1 MHVASP
7 IPGSAPKHEDELIIP
22 AREGT
27 LRVLRAARD
36 ANVKRVVLTSSCGAV
51 YYGHPPQKAP
61 FDETSWTIVNGE
73 LTAYVKSKALAE
85 RAAWD
90 FMSREG
96 NGLELS
102 VVNPAGIFGPILGPD
117 SASSVDL
124 IKRLMNGMPGA
135 PRIYFG
141 VVDVRDVAELHLRA
155 MTHPAAKGERF
166 IAVSGN
172 AISMVDI
179 ARILRARLGTSARRV
194 PRLQLPDWVVRL
206 DAKRDASVR
215 QVLPLLGVIRN
226 ATSEKANVSL
236 VGHRARTRTLL
247 WTQPR
252 A

>member
-1 MHVASP
+1 
-7 IPGSAPKHEDELIIP
+7 
-22 AREGT
+22 
-27 LRVLRAARD
+27 
-36 ANVKRVVLTSSCGAV
+36 
-51 YYGHPPQKAP
+51 
-61 FDETSWTIVNGE
+61 
-73 LTAYVKSKALAE
+73 
-85 RAAWD
+85 
-90 FMSREG
+90 MSREG

-141 VVDVRDVAELHLRA
+141 VVDVRDVADLHLRA

-194 PRLQLPDWVVRL
+194 PVFSCPIGL
-206 DAKRDASVR
+206 
-215 QVLPLLGVIRN
+215 
-226 ATSEKANVSL
+226 
-236 VGHRARTRTLL
+236 
-247 WTQPR
+247 
-252 A
+252 

>member
-1 MHVASP
+1 
-7 IPGSAPKHEDELIIP
+7 
-22 AREGT
+22 
-27 LRVLRAARD
+27 
-36 ANVKRVVLTSSCGAV
+36 
-51 YYGHPPQKAP
+51 
-61 FDETSWTIVNGE
+61 
-73 LTAYVKSKALAE
+73 
-85 RAAWD
+85 
-90 FMSREG
+90 MSREG

-194 PRLQLPDWVVRL
+194 PRLHLPDWVVGWPQS
-206 DAKRDASVR
+206 AMR
-215 QVLPLLGVIRN
+215 QCDRFCRC
-226 ATSEKANVSL
+226 AA
-236 VGHRARTRTLL
+236 
-247 WTQPR
+247 
-252 A
+252 